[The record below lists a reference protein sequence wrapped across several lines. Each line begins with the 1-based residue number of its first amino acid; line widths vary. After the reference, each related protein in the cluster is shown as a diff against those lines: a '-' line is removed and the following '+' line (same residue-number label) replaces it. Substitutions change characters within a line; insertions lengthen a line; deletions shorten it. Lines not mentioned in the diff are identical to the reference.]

1 MALAELLHVGFRDL
15 FRGEVMDK
23 LELAPEDMLLD
34 LQNPR
39 LVHVESQAE
48 ALRAIIDLDHRH
60 FKTMMESIRDH
71 GLDPGDAFYVIE
83 EEGFEDY
90 IVVDGNRRL
99 AALKVLRQP
108 DLLSG
113 IEIDEKLRVK
123 LAKVPVGYD
132 RNRVNKIDC
141 AVFDSRA
148 AANEWIL
155 RRHGRGLEGEARI
168 PWGPLEI
175 QRFQGDRLILD
186 IIDFVEKNSTYSN
199 EHWDEI
205 RAQVSEKSSVLRRL
219 VESNEFRELLGLSV
233 ENRNNERIPVFLVS
247 PEATL
252 KVLGRV
258 FSDITK
264 GVINTRNL
272 NNAEGIRNYIDE
284 IPVDATELTKG
295 MKAVEF
301 RTAVVSGPGE
311 RPRRAQASGA
321 QKARRTTSTV
331 KPPRPHL
338 APKRTPFAQP
348 KDAKGQQL
356 IFEASRLQLA
366 ITPLACAFVLRATI
380 EHAFDTYGEAEG
392 LSRKN
397 PDGRDLTLSQRASQV
412 MGDLIAKKR
421 AEKNDL
427 RGAERILTNS
437 KDPASIQALNDYNH
451 NRYHIPTGD
460 TLRSAWDACDALFVA
475 IFGKA

>member
-1 MALAELLHVGFRDL
+1 MDRL
-15 FRGEVMDK
+15 EV
-23 LELAPEDMLLD
+23 APEDLLLD

-39 LVHVESQAE
+39 LVHVESQPE
-48 ALRAIIDLDHRH
+48 ALQAIIDLDHRH

-71 GLDPGDAFYVIE
+71 GLDPGDAFYLIE
-83 EEGFEDY
+83 EEGYEDY

-99 AALKVLRQP
+99 AALKILRRP

-113 IEIDEKLRVK
+113 IEIDAKLRAK
-123 LAKVPVGYD
+123 LAKVATGFD
-132 RNRVNKIDC
+132 RNRIGKVDC
-141 AVFDSRA
+141 TVFESRA

-155 RRHGRGLEGEARI
+155 RRHGTRQEGEARI

-175 QRFQGDRLILD
+175 QRFQGDRVILD

-219 VESNEFRELLGLSV
+219 VESTEFRELLGISV
-233 ENRNNERIPVFLVS
+233 ENRNSERVPLFSVS
-247 PEATL
+247 PDAIL

-284 IPVDATELTKG
+284 IPIDATELAKG
-295 MKAVEF
+295 TDAVEF

-311 RPRRAQASGA
+311 RPRRAQVTAAPKSP
-321 QKARRTTSTV
+321 RSTSTV

-348 KDAKGQQL
+348 KDAKGQRL

-366 ITPLACAFVLRATI
+366 NTPLACAFVLRATI
-380 EHAFDTYGEAEG
+380 EHALDAYGAAEG
-392 LSRKN
+392 LPRKA
-397 PDGRDLTLSQRASQV
+397 PDGRDLSLSQRANMV
-412 MGDLIAKKR
+412 MDDLVTKHR
-421 AEKNDL
+421 AGKNDL
-427 RGAERILTNS
+427 RGAERILTNT

-475 IFGKA
+475 IYGKA